1 MHFFDGF
8 RTSHEINKIELP
20 DVDAVAGL
28 INQDALKAFRD
39 GALNPEH
46 PTLRNTVQNGDVY
59 FQIREANNPFYDA
72 LPDTVQDYMDQL
84 SAITGRAYHLFDY
97 YGDMLTERQRM
108 CLDLRYNQDLSLAEI
123 AEELGV
129 SRQGV
134 HDNIIRAEA
143 HLQKMEEKTGCV
155 RRYLQSRSAMQTI
168 LEAVETLKEHSD
180 PVVRETAEKIA
191 VAAGSIEE

>member
-1 MHFFDGF
+1 M
-8 RTSHEINKIELP
+8 
-20 DVDAVAGL
+20 DAVEML
-28 INQDALKAFRD
+28 L
-39 GALNPEH
+39 
-46 PTLRNTVQNGDVY
+46 
-59 FQIREANNPFYDA
+59 
-72 LPDTVQDYMDQL
+72 
-84 SAITGRAYHLFDY
+84 LFDY

-155 RRYLQSRSAMQTI
+155 RRYLQSRAAKEII
-168 LEAVETLKEHSD
+168 LSSVWDLKNHND
-180 PVVRETAEKIA
+180 PIVREAAIKIA
-191 VAAGSIEE
+191 EAANSIEE